1 MFLRGAGPHVC
12 PRFAPPPSTNPILC
26 CPGTTPLVLRCSNG
40 DHVPVDTNHSQSCSR
55 NWPMYARRALLLSI
69 QCPAGGC
76 LQHVSSRVTPL
87 AHGRLHSR
95 RRTCRDCRGTPL
107 YNTQEHWGKHRV
119 SAPYTRVMIEFVQ
132 EKILGRNREFQG
144 SVAGH
149 MVFGGARITATA
161 HHAAAVGVLP
171 TLSPGAPDKGV
182 LHTRPHATAT
192 LCGGC
197 VRGSG
202 FGAGYL
208 LSDAACPPWIL
219 SAPEIV

>member
-1 MFLRGAGPHVC
+1 MWAACQSTTALAASRPLSRMVLGRRVVRCLCGVC

-119 SAPYTRVMIEFVQ
+119 SAP
-132 EKILGRNREFQG
+132 
-144 SVAGH
+144 
-149 MVFGGARITATA
+149 
-161 HHAAAVGVLP
+161 
-171 TLSPGAPDKGV
+171 
-182 LHTRPHATAT
+182 
-192 LCGGC
+192 
-197 VRGSG
+197 
-202 FGAGYL
+202 
-208 LSDAACPPWIL
+208 
-219 SAPEIV
+219 

>member
-1 MFLRGAGPHVC
+1 MVGSIHAGELAGIVEGPPCIIPRNTGANTGY
-12 PRFAPPPSTNPILC
+12 
-26 CPGTTPLVLRCSNG
+26 PLL
-40 DHVPVDTNHSQSCSR
+40 D
-55 NWPMYARRALLLSI
+55 
-69 QCPAGGC
+69 
-76 LQHVSSRVTPL
+76 
-87 AHGRLHSR
+87 
-95 RRTCRDCRGTPL
+95 
-107 YNTQEHWGKHRV
+107 
-119 SAPYTRVMIEFVQ
+119 TRVMIEFVQ

-149 MVFGGARITATA
+149 MVFGGARITATS

>member
-1 MFLRGAGPHVC
+1 MVGSIHAGELAGIVEGPPCIIPRNTGANTGY
-12 PRFAPPPSTNPILC
+12 
-26 CPGTTPLVLRCSNG
+26 PLL
-40 DHVPVDTNHSQSCSR
+40 D
-55 NWPMYARRALLLSI
+55 
-69 QCPAGGC
+69 
-76 LQHVSSRVTPL
+76 
-87 AHGRLHSR
+87 
-95 RRTCRDCRGTPL
+95 
-107 YNTQEHWGKHRV
+107 
-119 SAPYTRVMIEFVQ
+119 TRVMIEFVQ

-197 VRGSG
+197 VRG
-202 FGAGYL
+202 YL